1 MANAWHQTQ
10 EVTRRGR
17 AAAGARA
24 RSAHAIAAERAGSST
39 VSCSLA
45 EDATHPGAARAT
57 TPDDVDE
64 SLLKPMRLQD
74 VNPETRIGAG
84 NMRRVLA

>member
-1 MANAWHQTQ
+1 MA
-10 EVTRRGR
+10 
-17 AAAGARA
+17 
-24 RSAHAIAAERAGSST
+24 SA
-39 VSCSLA
+39 CLSLA
-45 EDATHPGAARAT
+45 EDATSPGAARAT

-84 NMRRVLA
+84 DMRRVLE